1 MLFSAD
7 EEIDWAISNEL
18 ETKEKIRVK
27 QNLSPERKLQ
37 IIQNLTK
44 LT

>member
-18 ETKEKIRVK
+18 KTKEKIRVK